1 MPQTTSAVPP
11 SASAGTEIW
20 AVEEI
25 AHSILF
31 YLDVQSVDVIVNF
44 IQATNE
50 LRGYLQDPGLWTE
63 LLKVHFGGPRDAA
76 LRVES
81 RSTQSRDWERTS
93 RELACVELE
102 EFLQS
107 LDDRKRFDDAVT
119 IVEGDIGR
127 VDNIHDKPLDGIA
140 FPTSS
145 YLMNPHIGA
154 AGVVFRRAGRD
165 LDQFV
170 SEQSF
175 RNGLANGAGWLP
187 AGSVV
192 ATPGFD
198 AGVEKLIHCVGPS
211 VGMVDCYELLA
222 QTYENALNSA
232 TTPTSTTPVSQN
244 FHFHKNKMVSIRSSI
259 LLTATSALA
268 LQGHA
273 NATNCDADNYSKVAA
288 AVQTLHSNCAS
299 WATYLSSGGVW
310 TCDSTCHDAVSNL
323 VDTLPDCTFGGP
335 YGQNYKEVVEG
346 IVKTCGGQ
354 VATTSPSSTTAA
366 PSTTTTTP
374 IATTLAPTTSNN
386 KSNGTEA
393 ASVTDAPTAAPASP
407 TTTTKG
413 DKNDTVEAGT
423 SASASADAGDTP
435 ASGVSTTSGASTQ
448 TASSIAALVVI
459 AAGTLLH

>member
-127 VDNIHDKPLDGIA
+127 VDNIQNKPLDGIA

-145 YLMNPHIGA
+145 YVMNPHIGA
-154 AGVVFRRAGRD
+154 AGVVFRRAGRG

-187 AGSVV
+187 AGSAV

-211 VGMVDCYELLA
+211 VGMVDCYDLLA
-222 QTYENALNSA
+222 QTYENALNCA
-232 TTPTSTTPVSQN
+232 VIENLQCIA
-244 FHFHKNKMVSIRSSI
+244 MVSISTGNLGVPCVEGARV
-259 LLTATSALA
+259 ALRA
-268 LQGHA
+268 LQTFLVTGNWEGKLA
-273 NATNCDADNYSKVAA
+273 VICNDTSVMRAFTDEKVALLKAFNVVPPLPA
-288 AVQTLHSNCAS
+288 AESAGR
-299 WATYLSSGGVW
+299 WLS
-310 TCDSTCHDAVSNL
+310 
-323 VDTLPDCTFGGP
+323 
-335 YGQNYKEVVEG
+335 
-346 IVKTCGGQ
+346 
-354 VATTSPSSTTAA
+354 
-366 PSTTTTTP
+366 
-374 IATTLAPTTSNN
+374 
-386 KSNGTEA
+386 
-393 ASVTDAPTAAPASP
+393 
-407 TTTTKG
+407 
-413 DKNDTVEAGT
+413 
-423 SASASADAGDTP
+423 
-435 ASGVSTTSGASTQ
+435 
-448 TASSIAALVVI
+448 
-459 AAGTLLH
+459 

>member
-1 MPQTTSAVPP
+1 MVP
-11 SASAGTEIW
+11 
-20 AVEEI
+20 
-25 AHSILF
+25 
-31 YLDVQSVDVIVNF
+31 
-44 IQATNE
+44 
-50 LRGYLQDPGLWTE
+50 
-63 LLKVHFGGPRDAA
+63 
-76 LRVES
+76 
-81 RSTQSRDWERTS
+81 
-93 RELACVELE
+93 
-102 EFLQS
+102 
-107 LDDRKRFDDAVT
+107 
-119 IVEGDIGR
+119 
-127 VDNIHDKPLDGIA
+127 
-140 FPTSS
+140 
-145 YLMNPHIGA
+145 
-154 AGVVFRRAGRD
+154 
-165 LDQFV
+165 
-170 SEQSF
+170 
-175 RNGLANGAGWLP
+175 
-187 AGSVV
+187 
-192 ATPGFD
+192 
-198 AGVEKLIHCVGPS
+198 
-211 VGMVDCYELLA
+211 
-222 QTYENALNSA
+222 
-232 TTPTSTTPVSQN
+232 
-244 FHFHKNKMVSIRSSI
+244 IRSSI

-310 TCDSTCHDAVSNL
+310 TCDSTCHDAVSNM

-346 IVKTCGGQ
+346 MVKTCGGQ

-374 IATTLAPTTSNN
+374 IATTLASNN

-413 DKNDTVEAGT
+413 DKNDTAEAGT

-435 ASGVSTTSGASTQ
+435 APGVSTTSGASTQ

>member
-11 SASAGTEIW
+11 SASGGTEIW

-31 YLDVQSVDVIVNF
+31 YLDMQSVDVIVNF

-50 LRGYLQDPGLWTE
+50 LRGYLQDPRLWTE
-63 LLKVHFGGPRDAA
+63 LLK
-76 LRVES
+76 
-81 RSTQSRDWERTS
+81 
-93 RELACVELE
+93 
-102 EFLQS
+102 S

-127 VDNIHDKPLDGIA
+127 VDNIQNKPLDGIA

-154 AGVVFRRAGRD
+154 AGVVFRRAGRG

-198 AGVEKLIHCVGPS
+198 AGVEKLIHCVGPQCRY
-211 VGMVDCYELLA
+211 GGLLR
-222 QTYENALNSA
+222 
-232 TTPTSTTPVSQN
+232 TTGSNVSIGLASQN
-244 FHFHKNKMVSIRSSI
+244 IRVVEDESTKNLPTNAQRASSRKHECK
-259 LLTATSALA
+259 AYSHCRRA
-268 LQGHA
+268 
-273 NATNCDADNYSKVAA
+273 DAP
-288 AVQTLHSNCAS
+288 LCAS

-310 TCDSTCHDAVSNL
+310 TCDSTYHDAVFNL

-346 IVKTCGGQ
+346 MVKTCGGQ

-366 PSTTTTTP
+366 PTTTTTIP

-413 DKNDTVEAGT
+413 DKNDTAEAGT
-423 SASASADAGDTP
+423 GASASADAGGTP

>member
-1 MPQTTSAVPP
+1 MVP
-11 SASAGTEIW
+11 
-20 AVEEI
+20 
-25 AHSILF
+25 
-31 YLDVQSVDVIVNF
+31 
-44 IQATNE
+44 
-50 LRGYLQDPGLWTE
+50 
-63 LLKVHFGGPRDAA
+63 
-76 LRVES
+76 
-81 RSTQSRDWERTS
+81 
-93 RELACVELE
+93 
-102 EFLQS
+102 
-107 LDDRKRFDDAVT
+107 
-119 IVEGDIGR
+119 
-127 VDNIHDKPLDGIA
+127 
-140 FPTSS
+140 
-145 YLMNPHIGA
+145 
-154 AGVVFRRAGRD
+154 
-165 LDQFV
+165 
-170 SEQSF
+170 
-175 RNGLANGAGWLP
+175 
-187 AGSVV
+187 
-192 ATPGFD
+192 
-198 AGVEKLIHCVGPS
+198 
-211 VGMVDCYELLA
+211 
-222 QTYENALNSA
+222 
-232 TTPTSTTPVSQN
+232 
-244 FHFHKNKMVSIRSSI
+244 IRSSI

-310 TCDSTCHDAVSNL
+310 TCDSTCHDAVSNM

-346 IVKTCGGQ
+346 MVKTCGGQ

-374 IATTLAPTTSNN
+374 IATTLASNN

-413 DKNDTVEAGT
+413 YKNDTAEAGT

-435 ASGVSTTSGASTQ
+435 APGVSTTSGASTQ